1 MPSFLLSK
9 LKQAQPSMRRRLF
22 LYMGALAALLLA
34 VLLVALLLLGQL
46 KSPRAETEKALTFQ
60 MGAFRS
66 DMASLWRNVSVM
78 GIHLSQDMTAII
90 EEQTSDFSS
99 LNGDVAAVGD
109 LQEAMLEP
117 LCQYVR
123 QTDCSGAFIMLGAS
137 LSSDPAVDSHAG
149 LYVQRSNAEHTT
161 SDLLLYRGMADIG
174 RQHRVM
180 PHRKWAQE
188 FCPADFPGLADQL
201 EAASA
206 PIERAC
212 RTTELLTLPGT
223 TEQAILLTV
232 PMIGADGT
240 VYGLCGFSVNQTY
253 FLAHHAQPTGIGS
266 LACVLSDSAEG
277 LDVQRGLLT
286 YPTGDFCFVPDELL
300 EKRSLRGGLS
310 AFVGTELSF
319 VGISEPFTVA
329 AGDEASPDLT
339 VLIPKSDY
347 DRALLKSR
355 LEAAGVLM
363 LLLFFAVSCCLFY
376 TRRYLRP
383 ILEDIDHVTVAGGE
397 KGKPIFEELLPISEK
412 MRSHEEAVTA
422 LKAERQ
428 DAQDRAEQ
436 LLGEKLGL
444 EEQVEGMQGQLDDS
458 LAEIRRLAH
467 LGKKELKPAD
477 YDKFLKG
484 YAKLSAKE
492 LEICEALVSGLSTR
506 QCAEQI
512 GCASSIVDTYRKRV
526 YEKAGIHRVRQLQL
540 CVALMRVEQQEQT
553 ITGGKWEV
561 PYRSISLS
569 RRWVWACS
577 CWRRAV
583 STVDFTWYSFI
594 RSSRMGL
601 YLS

>member
-383 ILEDIDHVTVAGGE
+383 ILRDIERLKEESGGTQMT
-397 KGKPIFEELLPISEK
+397 FEELQPVSARL
-412 MRSHEEAVTA
+412 RSHEQTITVLET
-422 LKAERQ
+422 
-428 DAQDRAEQ
+428 
-436 LLGEKLGL
+436 EKLDLQG
-444 EEQVEGMQGQLDDS
+444 QVEHMQSQVVDTQEQLDDS
-458 LAEIRRLAH
+458 LAEIRRLAY
-467 LGKKELKPAD
+467 LGKKDLDPAD
-477 YDKFLKG
+477 YQKFLEG
-484 YAKLSAKE
+484 YAKLSSKE
-492 LEICEALVSGLSTR
+492 LEICAALAKGLSAR
-506 QCAEQI
+506 QCAEQTGNALSTI
-512 GCASSIVDTYRKRV
+512 DTYRKRV
-526 YEKAGIHRVRQLQL
+526 YGKTNIHRVRQLRL
-540 CVALMRVEQQEQT
+540 CYALMQLEQAEQD
-553 ITGGKWEV
+553 K
-561 PYRSISLS
+561 
-569 RRWVWACS
+569 
-577 CWRRAV
+577 
-583 STVDFTWYSFI
+583 
-594 RSSRMGL
+594 
-601 YLS
+601 

>member
-1 MPSFLLSK
+1 MPEFLLSK
-9 LKQAQPSMRRRLF
+9 LKRAKPSMRRRLL
-22 LYMGALAALLLA
+22 LYMGALAALLLFSLFA
-34 VLLVALLLLGQL
+34 VLLLLGQL
-46 KSPRAETEKALTFQ
+46 KSPREEMKKSLTFQ
-60 MGAFRS
+60 METFRS
-66 DMASLWRNVSVM
+66 DVTSLWRNVSVM
-78 GIHLSQDMTAII
+78 GVHLSEDITALI

-99 LNGDVAAVGD
+99 LNGDVAAVGV

-149 LYVQRSNAEHTT
+149 LYVQRGNAEHTT

-223 TEQAILLTV
+223 TEQAILLSV
-232 PMIGADGT
+232 PMVGADGR
-240 VYGLCGFSVNQTY
+240 VDGLCGFSVNQTY
-253 FLAHHAQPTGIGS
+253 FSAHHAQPSAVSS
-266 LACVLSDSAEG
+266 LACVLSDAAEG
-277 LDVQRGLLT
+277 LDIQKGLLT
-286 YPTGDFCFVPDELL
+286 YPAGGFCFVPDELL
-300 EKRSLRGGLS
+300 AEKSLRGGLS

-329 AGDEASPDLT
+329 AGDEAPHDLT

-383 ILEDIDHVTVAGGE
+383 ILRDIERLKDESGGTQMT
-397 KGKPIFEELLPISEK
+397 FDELQPVSARL
-412 MRSHEEAVTA
+412 RSHEQTITVLET
-422 LKAERQ
+422 
-428 DAQDRAEQ
+428 
-436 LLGEKLGL
+436 EKLDLQG
-444 EEQVEGMQGQLDDS
+444 QVEHMQSQVVDTQEQLDDS
-458 LAEIRRLAH
+458 LAEIRRLAY
-467 LGKKELKPAD
+467 LGKKELDPAD
-477 YDKFLKG
+477 YQKFLEG
-484 YAKLSAKE
+484 YAKLSSKE
-492 LEICEALVSGLSTR
+492 LEICAALAKGLSAR
-506 QCAEQI
+506 QCAEQTGNALSTI
-512 GCASSIVDTYRKRV
+512 DTYRKRV
-526 YEKAGIHRVRQLQL
+526 YGKTNIHRVRQLRL
-540 CVALMRVEQQEQT
+540 CYALMQLEQAEQD
-553 ITGGKWEV
+553 K
-561 PYRSISLS
+561 
-569 RRWVWACS
+569 
-577 CWRRAV
+577 
-583 STVDFTWYSFI
+583 
-594 RSSRMGL
+594 
-601 YLS
+601 

>member
-363 LLLFFAVSCCLFY
+363 LLLFFAMSCCLFY

-383 ILEDIDHVTVAGGE
+383 ILRDIERLKDESGGTQMT
-397 KGKPIFEELLPISEK
+397 FDELQPVSARL
-412 MRSHEEAVTA
+412 RSHEQTITVLET
-422 LKAERQ
+422 
-428 DAQDRAEQ
+428 
-436 LLGEKLGL
+436 EKLDLQG
-444 EEQVEGMQGQLDDS
+444 QVEHMQSQVVDTQEQLDDS
-458 LAEIRRLAH
+458 LAEIRRLAY
-467 LGKKELKPAD
+467 LGKKDLDPAD
-477 YDKFLKG
+477 YQKFLEG
-484 YAKLSAKE
+484 YAKLSSKE
-492 LEICEALVSGLSTR
+492 LEICAALAKGLSAR
-506 QCAEQI
+506 QCAEQTGNALSTI
-512 GCASSIVDTYRKRV
+512 DTYRKRV
-526 YEKAGIHRVRQLQL
+526 YGKTNIHRVRQLRL
-540 CVALMRVEQQEQT
+540 CYALMQLEQAEQD
-553 ITGGKWEV
+553 K
-561 PYRSISLS
+561 
-569 RRWVWACS
+569 
-577 CWRRAV
+577 
-583 STVDFTWYSFI
+583 
-594 RSSRMGL
+594 
-601 YLS
+601 

>member
-1 MPSFLLSK
+1 MPEFLLSK
-9 LKQAQPSMRRRLF
+9 LKRAKPSMRRRLF
-22 LYMGALAALLLA
+22 LYMGALAALLLSA
-34 VLLVALLLLGQL
+34 LFAALLLLGQL
-46 KSPRAETEKALTFQ
+46 KSPREEVKKALTFQ

-66 DMASLWRNVSVM
+66 DMVSLWRNVSVM
-78 GIHLSQDMTAII
+78 GVHLSEDMTALI
-90 EEQTSDFSS
+90 EAQTTEFSA
-99 LNGDVAAVGD
+99 LNGDVAAVGA

-123 QTDCSGAFIMLGAS
+123 QADCSGAFILLGAS

-149 LYVQRSNAEHTT
+149 LYVQRGNAEHTT
-161 SDLLLYRGMADIG
+161 GDLLLYRGMADIG
-174 RQHRVM
+174 RRHKVM

-188 FCPADFPGLADQL
+188 FDLSAFPDLAMHL
-201 EAASA
+201 KKAST
-206 PIERAC
+206 PIEHAC
-212 RTTELLTLPGT
+212 RTTELITLPGT

-300 EKRSLRGGLS
+300 EKRSLRGGLT
-310 AFVGTELSF
+310 AFVGSELSF

-329 AGDEASPDLT
+329 VGDEAPHDLT
-339 VLIPKSDY
+339 VLISKAAY
-347 DRALLKSR
+347 DRAMLKSVI
-355 LEAAGVLM
+355 EIAA
-363 LLLFFAVSCCLFY
+363 LLTLLVFFAVGCCLFY

-412 MRSHEEAVTA
+412 MRSHEEAVTV

-477 YDKFLKG
+477 YEKFLKG
-484 YAKLSAKE
+484 YAKLSTKE

-512 GCASSIVDTYRKRV
+512 GCASSTVDTYRKRV
-526 YEKAGIHRVRQLQL
+526 YEKTGIHRVRQLQL
-540 CVALMRVEQQEQT
+540 CVALMRMEQQESET
-553 ITGGKWEV
+553 HKE
-561 PYRSISLS
+561 S
-569 RRWVWACS
+569 
-577 CWRRAV
+577 
-583 STVDFTWYSFI
+583 
-594 RSSRMGL
+594 
-601 YLS
+601 

>member
-78 GIHLSQDMTAII
+78 GIHLSEDMTAII

-99 LNGDVAAVGD
+99 LNGDVDAVGD

-412 MRSHEEAVTA
+412 MRSHEEAVTV

-512 GCASSIVDTYRKRV
+512 GCASSTVDTYRKRV
-526 YEKAGIHRVRQLQL
+526 YEKTGIHRVRQLQL
-540 CVALMRVEQQEQT
+540 CVALMRMEQQESETQ
-553 ITGGKWEV
+553 KE
-561 PYRSISLS
+561 
-569 RRWVWACS
+569 
-577 CWRRAV
+577 
-583 STVDFTWYSFI
+583 
-594 RSSRMGL
+594 
-601 YLS
+601 

>member
-1 MPSFLLSK
+1 MPSFLLAK

-22 LYMGALAALLLA
+22 LYMGALAVLLLA
-34 VLLVALLLLGQL
+34 ALFVALLLLGQL
-46 KSPRAETEKALTFQ
+46 KSPQAETEKALTFQ

-78 GIHLSQDMTAII
+78 GIHLSEDMTAII

-99 LNGDVAAVGD
+99 LNGDVDAVGA

-123 QTDCSGAFIMLGAS
+123 QTDCSGGFVLLSVS
-137 LSSDPAVDSHAG
+137 LNPDAAADSFSG

-223 TEQAILLTV
+223 TEQAILLSV
-232 PMIGADGT
+232 PMVGADGR

-253 FLAHHAQPTGIGS
+253 FSAHHAQPTGIGS
-266 LACVLSDSAEG
+266 LACVLSDAAEG
-277 LDVQRGLLT
+277 LDIQKGLLT
-286 YPTGDFCFVPDELL
+286 YPAGGFCFVPDELL
-300 EKRSLRGGLS
+300 AEKSLRGGLS

-329 AGDEASPDLT
+329 AGDEAPHDLT

-383 ILEDIDHVTVAGGE
+383 ILRDIERLKDESGGTQMT
-397 KGKPIFEELLPISEK
+397 FDELQPVSARL
-412 MRSHEEAVTA
+412 RSHEQTITVLET
-422 LKAERQ
+422 
-428 DAQDRAEQ
+428 
-436 LLGEKLGL
+436 EKLDLQG
-444 EEQVEGMQGQLDDS
+444 QVEHMQSQVVDTQEQLDDS
-458 LAEIRRLAH
+458 LAEIRRLAY
-467 LGKKELKPAD
+467 LGKKELDPAD
-477 YDKFLKG
+477 YQKFLEG
-484 YAKLSAKE
+484 YAKLSSKE
-492 LEICEALVSGLSTR
+492 LEICAALAKGLSAR
-506 QCAEQI
+506 QCAEQTGNALSTI
-512 GCASSIVDTYRKRV
+512 DTYRKRV
-526 YEKAGIHRVRQLQL
+526 YGKTNIHRVRQPRL
-540 CVALMRVEQQEQT
+540 CYALMQLEQAEQD
-553 ITGGKWEV
+553 K
-561 PYRSISLS
+561 
-569 RRWVWACS
+569 
-577 CWRRAV
+577 
-583 STVDFTWYSFI
+583 
-594 RSSRMGL
+594 
-601 YLS
+601 

>member
-1 MPSFLLSK
+1 MPEFLLSK
-9 LKQAQPSMRRRLF
+9 LKRAKPSMRRRLL
-22 LYMGALAALLLA
+22 LYMGALAALLLFSLFA
-34 VLLVALLLLGQL
+34 VLLLLGQL

-66 DMASLWRNVSVM
+66 DMSSLWRNVSVM
-78 GIHLSQDMTAII
+78 GIHLSEDITALI

-99 LNGDVAAVGD
+99 LNGDVAAVGV

-117 LCQYVR
+117 LCQYV
-123 QTDCSGAFIMLGAS
+123 QQADCSGGFVLLSVS
-137 LSSDPAVDSHAG
+137 LNPDAAADSFSG

-223 TEQAILLTV
+223 TEQAILLSV
-232 PMIGADGT
+232 PMVGADGR

-253 FLAHHAQPTGIGS
+253 FLAHHTQPTGIGS

-277 LDVQRGLLT
+277 LDIQKGLLT
-286 YPTGDFCFVPDELL
+286 YPAGGFCFVPDELL
-300 EKRSLRGGLS
+300 AEKSLRGGLS

-329 AGDEASPDLT
+329 AGDEAPHDLT

-383 ILEDIDHVTVAGGE
+383 ILRDIERLKDESGGTQMT
-397 KGKPIFEELLPISEK
+397 FDELQPVSARL
-412 MRSHEEAVTA
+412 RSHEQTITVLET
-422 LKAERQ
+422 
-428 DAQDRAEQ
+428 
-436 LLGEKLGL
+436 EKLDLQG
-444 EEQVEGMQGQLDDS
+444 QVEHMQSQVVDTQEQLDDS
-458 LAEIRRLAH
+458 LAEIRRLAY
-467 LGKKELKPAD
+467 LGKKELDPAD
-477 YDKFLKG
+477 YQKFLEG
-484 YAKLSAKE
+484 YAKLSSKE
-492 LEICEALVSGLSTR
+492 LEICAALAKGLSAR
-506 QCAEQI
+506 QCAEQTGNALSTI
-512 GCASSIVDTYRKRV
+512 DTYRKRV
-526 YEKAGIHRVRQLQL
+526 YGKTNIHRVRQLRL
-540 CVALMRVEQQEQT
+540 CYALMQLEQAEQD
-553 ITGGKWEV
+553 K
-561 PYRSISLS
+561 
-569 RRWVWACS
+569 
-577 CWRRAV
+577 
-583 STVDFTWYSFI
+583 
-594 RSSRMGL
+594 
-601 YLS
+601 

>member
-22 LYMGALAALLLA
+22 LYMGVLAALLLA
-34 VLLVALLLLGQL
+34 VLLVALLLLGRL

-78 GIHLSQDMTAII
+78 GVHLSQDMTALI

-99 LNGDVAAVGD
+99 LNGDAAAVGA

-123 QTDCSGAFIMLGAS
+123 QTDCSGAFILLVAS
-137 LSSDPAVDSHAG
+137 LGSDPAVDSHAG
-149 LYVQRSNAEHTT
+149 LYVQRGNAERTT
-161 SDLLLYRGMADIG
+161 GDLLLYRGMADIG
-174 RQHRVM
+174 RRHKVM

-188 FCPADFPGLADQL
+188 FDLSRFPVFAEHL
-201 EAASA
+201 EKASA
-206 PIERAC
+206 PIERSC
-212 RTTELLTLPGT
+212 RTTEFITLPGT

-266 LACVLSDSAEG
+266 LACVLSDAAEG

-300 EKRSLRGGLS
+300 EKRSLRGGLT
-310 AFVGTELSF
+310 AFAGSELSF

-329 AGDEASPDLT
+329 AGDEAPHDLT
-339 VLIPKSDY
+339 VLISKATY
-347 DRALLKSR
+347 DRAMLKSVI
-355 LEAAGVLM
+355 EIAA
-363 LLLFFAVSCCLFY
+363 LLTLLVFFAVGCCLFY
-376 TRRYLRP
+376 TRRYLSP
-383 ILEDIDHVTVAGGE
+383 ILEDIDHVTVTGGE

-412 MRSHEEAVTA
+412 MRSHEEAVTV

-477 YDKFLKG
+477 YEKFLKG
-484 YAKLSAKE
+484 YAKLSTKE

-512 GCASSIVDTYRKRV
+512 GCASSTVDTYRKRV
-526 YEKAGIHRVRQLQL
+526 YEKTGIHKVRQLQL
-540 CVALMRVEQQEQT
+540 CVALMRMEQQESETQ
-553 ITGGKWEV
+553 KE
-561 PYRSISLS
+561 S
-569 RRWVWACS
+569 
-577 CWRRAV
+577 
-583 STVDFTWYSFI
+583 
-594 RSSRMGL
+594 
-601 YLS
+601 

>member
-1 MPSFLLSK
+1 MPEFLLSK
-9 LKQAQPSMRRRLF
+9 LKRAKPSMRRRLL
-22 LYMGALAALLLA
+22 LYMGALAALLLFSLFA
-34 VLLVALLLLGQL
+34 VLLLLGQL
-46 KSPRAETEKALTFQ
+46 KSPREEMKKSLTFQ

-66 DMASLWRNVSVM
+66 DMASLWLNVSVM
-78 GIHLSQDMTAII
+78 GIHLSEDMTAII

-99 LNGDVAAVGD
+99 LNGDAAAVGA

-123 QTDCSGAFIMLGAS
+123 QTDCSGAFILLGAS
-137 LSSDPAVDSHAG
+137 LSSDLAVDSHAG
-149 LYVQRSNAEHTT
+149 LYVQRGNAEHTT
-161 SDLLLYRGMADIG
+161 GDLLLYRGMADIG
-174 RQHRVM
+174 RRHKVM

-188 FCPADFPGLADQL
+188 FDLSSFPGFAEHL
-201 EAASA
+201 EKASA
-206 PIERAC
+206 PIERSC
-212 RTTELLTLPGT
+212 RTTEFITLPGT

-300 EKRSLRGGLS
+300 EKRSLRGGLT
-310 AFVGTELSF
+310 AFAGSELSF

-329 AGDEASPDLT
+329 AGDEAPHDLT
-339 VLIPKSDY
+339 VLISKAAY
-347 DRALLKSR
+347 DRAMLKSVI
-355 LEAAGVLM
+355 EIAA
-363 LLLFFAVSCCLFY
+363 LLTLLVFFAVGCCLFY

-412 MRSHEEAVTA
+412 MRSHEEAVTV

-467 LGKKELKPAD
+467 LGKKELKPDD

-484 YAKLSAKE
+484 YAKLSTKE
-492 LEICEALVSGLSTR
+492 LEICAALAKGLSAR
-506 QCAEQI
+506 QCAEQTGNALSTI
-512 GCASSIVDTYRKRV
+512 DTYRKRV
-526 YEKAGIHRVRQLQL
+526 YGKTNIHRVRQLRL
-540 CVALMRVEQQEQT
+540 CYALMQLEQAEQD
-553 ITGGKWEV
+553 K
-561 PYRSISLS
+561 
-569 RRWVWACS
+569 
-577 CWRRAV
+577 
-583 STVDFTWYSFI
+583 
-594 RSSRMGL
+594 
-601 YLS
+601 

>member
-383 ILEDIDHVTVAGGE
+383 ILRDIERLKDESGGTQMT
-397 KGKPIFEELLPISEK
+397 FDELQPVSARL
-412 MRSHEEAVTA
+412 RSHEQTITVLET
-422 LKAERQ
+422 
-428 DAQDRAEQ
+428 
-436 LLGEKLGL
+436 EKLDLQG
-444 EEQVEGMQGQLDDS
+444 QVEHMQSQVVDTQEQLDDS
-458 LAEIRRLAH
+458 LAEIRRLAY
-467 LGKKELKPAD
+467 LGKKDLDPAD
-477 YDKFLKG
+477 YQKFLEG
-484 YAKLSAKE
+484 YAKLSSKE
-492 LEICEALVSGLSTR
+492 LEICAAPAKGLSAR
-506 QCAEQI
+506 QCAEQTGNALSTI
-512 GCASSIVDTYRKRV
+512 DTYRKRV
-526 YEKAGIHRVRQLQL
+526 YGKTNIHRVRQLRL
-540 CVALMRVEQQEQT
+540 CYALMQLEQAEQD
-553 ITGGKWEV
+553 K
-561 PYRSISLS
+561 
-569 RRWVWACS
+569 
-577 CWRRAV
+577 
-583 STVDFTWYSFI
+583 
-594 RSSRMGL
+594 
-601 YLS
+601 

>member
-46 KSPRAETEKALTFQ
+46 KSPREEMKKSLTFQ
-60 MGAFRS
+60 MEAFRS
-66 DMASLWRNVSVM
+66 DVTSLWRNVSVM
-78 GIHLSQDMTAII
+78 GVHLSEDMTALI
-90 EEQTSDFSS
+90 EERVKDFDALSGS
-99 LNGDVAAVGD
+99 ADALEQ
-109 LQEAMLEP
+109 LEASMLGP
-117 LCQYVR
+117 LCQYV
-123 QTDCSGAFIMLGAS
+123 QQADCSGGFVLLSVS
-137 LSSDPAVDSHAG
+137 LNPDAAADSFSG

-223 TEQAILLTV
+223 TEQAILLSV
-232 PMIGADGT
+232 PMVGADGR

-253 FLAHHAQPTGIGS
+253 FSAHHAQPSAVSS
-266 LACVLSDSAEG
+266 LACVLSDAAEG
-277 LDVQRGLLT
+277 LDIQKGLLT
-286 YPTGDFCFVPDELL
+286 YPAGGFCFVPDELL
-300 EKRSLRGGLS
+300 AEKSLRGGLS

-329 AGDEASPDLT
+329 TGDEAPHDLT
-339 VLIPKSDY
+339 VLIPKRDY

-383 ILEDIDHVTVAGGE
+383 ILRDIERLKDESGGTQMT
-397 KGKPIFEELLPISEK
+397 FDELQPVSARL
-412 MRSHEEAVTA
+412 RSHEQTITVLET
-422 LKAERQ
+422 
-428 DAQDRAEQ
+428 
-436 LLGEKLGL
+436 EKLDLQG
-444 EEQVEGMQGQLDDS
+444 QVEHMQSQVVDTQEQLDDS
-458 LAEIRRLAH
+458 LAEIRRLAY
-467 LGKKELKPAD
+467 LGKKELDPAD
-477 YDKFLKG
+477 YQKFLEG
-484 YAKLSAKE
+484 YAKLSSKE
-492 LEICEALVSGLSTR
+492 LEICAALAKGLSAR
-506 QCAEQI
+506 QCAEQTGNALSTI
-512 GCASSIVDTYRKRV
+512 DTYRKRV
-526 YEKAGIHRVRQLQL
+526 YGKMNIHRVRQLRL
-540 CVALMRVEQQEQT
+540 CYALMQLEQAEQD
-553 ITGGKWEV
+553 K
-561 PYRSISLS
+561 
-569 RRWVWACS
+569 
-577 CWRRAV
+577 
-583 STVDFTWYSFI
+583 
-594 RSSRMGL
+594 
-601 YLS
+601 